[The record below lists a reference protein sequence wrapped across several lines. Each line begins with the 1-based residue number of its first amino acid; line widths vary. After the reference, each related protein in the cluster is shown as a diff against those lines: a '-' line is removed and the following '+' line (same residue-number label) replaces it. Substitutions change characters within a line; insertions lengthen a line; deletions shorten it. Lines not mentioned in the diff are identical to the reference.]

1 MSKFSNLELLAP
13 AGSMESLK
21 AAARYGADAVYI
33 GGPLLQL
40 RAGQTAF
47 TMEDIRNA
55 ASHMHSLNKKLY
67 VAANAFTYP
76 NEIASLV
83 DYAKGLKD
91 AGVDAM
97 IVSDMG
103 SIRAIKRECPMM
115 EVHVSTQAN

>member
-76 NEIASLV
+76 NEIAS
-83 DYAKGLKD
+83 
-91 AGVDAM
+91 
-97 IVSDMG
+97 
-103 SIRAIKRECPMM
+103 
-115 EVHVSTQAN
+115 